1 MRNQCNNFWVE
12 NPFGPEQ
19 LFYTVINGTKFKI
32 FYSFQNAMRE
42 VIWKLER
49 MYIGATKDM
58 LEKCKKNVY
67 VMQRE
72 QVRVTQRN

>member
-1 MRNQCNNFWVE
+1 MCNQCNDFWVE

-19 LFYTVINGTKFKI
+19 LFYTVINGTNFKI

-67 VMQRE
+67 VIQRE

>member
-1 MRNQCNNFWVE
+1 
-12 NPFGPEQ
+12 
-19 LFYTVINGTKFKI
+19 
-32 FYSFQNAMRE
+32 MRE

-67 VMQRE
+67 VIQRE
-72 QVRVTQRN
+72 QVRVT